1 MHTELSNL
9 REHIDRYRAVTLL
22 TLDAVPDD
30 AALDWRP
37 TPDAFS
43 LGQQL
48 VHIAQAE
55 DYYTRGLFA
64 NEWQPELLR
73 FDAAPRGRA
82 AIRTY
87 FDDVRSRFAQR
98 LDAMP
103 ESELGAGRDAPTAPP
118 GVTMR
123 WWLWFLLEHEIH
135 HKAQAAVYLRQ
146 MGLVAPFY
154 AMPMPLGQR
163 PDVAVRESMG
173 GV

>member
-9 REHIDRYRAVTLL
+9 REHLDRYRAVTLQ
-22 TLDAVPDD
+22 TIDVVPDD
-30 AALDWRP
+30 AALAWRP

-55 DYYTRGLFA
+55 DYYTRGLFDR
-64 NEWQPELLR
+64 EWRPEVLR
-73 FDAAPRGRA
+73 FEGAPRSRD

-87 FDDVRSRFAQR
+87 FGDVREQLCAR
-98 LDAMP
+98 LDVMP
-103 ESELGAGRDAPTAPP
+103 ASELDAGRDAPSAPP

-123 WWLWFLLEHEIH
+123 WWLWFILEHEIH

-146 MGLVAPFY
+146 MGFIAPFY
-154 AMPMPLGQR
+154 AMPLPIGAR
-163 PDVAVRESMG
+163 PDFASRESLG

>member
-1 MHTELSNL
+1 MHTELLNL
-9 REHIDRYRAVTLL
+9 REHQDRYRAVTLQ
-22 TLDAVPDD
+22 TIDAIPDD
-30 AALDWRP
+30 AALGWRP

-48 VHIAQAE
+48 VHIAQTE

-64 NEWQPELLR
+64 NEWRPDLLR
-73 FDAAPRGRA
+73 FTDAPLTRADIRRYFENVRA
-82 AIRTY
+82 AFI
-87 FDDVRSRFAQR
+87 AR
-98 LDAMP
+98 LDVMP
-103 ESELGAGRDAPTAPP
+103 ASELDAGRDAPTAPP

-154 AMPMPLGQR
+154 ALPLPPGER
-163 PDVAVRESMG
+163 PDIASRAALG